1 MTGMSP
7 IAKATLR
14 SLALQAVVA
23 DTKELRTVLR
33 STALPILFV
42 QEQTQTGGF

>member
-23 DTKELRTVLR
+23 DTKELRTVFR
-33 STALPILFV
+33 NTALPVLFIR
-42 QEQTQTGGF
+42 EQTQMGGF

>member
-1 MTGMSP
+1 MSP

-23 DTKELRTVLR
+23 DTKELRT
-33 STALPILFV
+33 TPHDAALPFFFARK
-42 QEQTQTGGF
+42 QNRAEGF